1 MEKEGEGESR
11 DQKSK
16 TLRIINVGILGFIQ
30 SLETSQVQV
39 SDAMLED

>member
-1 MEKEGEGESR
+1 MEKEGEEESS

-16 TLRIINVGILGFIQ
+16 ALRITMVGILGFIQ

-39 SDAMLED
+39 SDDISED